1 METMQVYREQQCSP
15 LDALYLAGPSI
26 CSGYHVACKSSP
38 AGLAPCRVAEAKR
51 PFSVAVQAPA
61 AELAPKARPEFV
73 LDVARII
80 SNFYDLSSIAQG
92 RAGERD

>member
-1 METMQVYREQQCSP
+1 MLTPGCTVSSW
-15 LDALYLAGPSI
+15 SI
-26 CSGYHVACKSSP
+26 DLLRLHVACKSSP